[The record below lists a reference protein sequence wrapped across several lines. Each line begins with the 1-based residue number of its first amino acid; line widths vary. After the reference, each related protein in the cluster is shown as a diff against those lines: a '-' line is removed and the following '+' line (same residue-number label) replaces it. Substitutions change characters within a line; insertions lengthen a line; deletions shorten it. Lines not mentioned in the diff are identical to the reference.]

1 MRRTE
6 LHFED
11 PLTAFKFVTKRYQSI
26 CRLSNALGL
35 LKEQKQTIMVGVKSP
50 STSGEK
56 IIPDQSAKEQR
67 RLTLIEEIDDLET
80 RQMQLDLILDIVDR
94 VIHRL
99 PPQYRF
105 YCFAIYV
112 ERKKMTDVI
121 FKDVSDLHR
130 LPSKIKKSMVE
141 ALSEDDRTIIEGI
154 FNEDLIDDDFFAIT
168 RSITRG

>member
-1 MRRTE
+1 
-6 LHFED
+6 
-11 PLTAFKFVTKRYQSI
+11 
-26 CRLSNALGL
+26 
-35 LKEQKQTIMVGVKSP
+35 
-50 STSGEK
+50 
-56 IIPDQSAKEQR
+56 
-67 RLTLIEEIDDLET
+67 
-80 RQMQLDLILDIVDR
+80 MQLDLILDMVDR

-130 LPSKIKKSMVE
+130 LPSKIKKSLVE
-141 ALSEDDRTIIEGI
+141 ALSEDDRTIIEGV

-168 RSITRG
+168 R

>member
-1 MRRTE
+1 MKRSV
-6 LHFED
+6 LHFDD
-11 PLTAFKFVTKRYQSI
+11 PLTAFQFVSKNYQKV
-26 CRLSNALGL
+26 CTLSNSLGL
-35 LKEQKQTIMVGVKSP
+35 LKEQKQIILVGVKSP
-50 STSGEK
+50 STSGERF
-56 IIPDQSAKEQR
+56 IPDQSAKEQR

-80 RQMQLDLILDIVDR
+80 RQMQLDLILDIVDS

-130 LPSKIKKSMVE
+130 LPSKIKKSLVE
-141 ALSEDDRTIIEGI
+141 ALSEEDKSIIEGI

-168 RSITRG
+168 RL

>member
-1 MRRTE
+1 MKRSV
-6 LHFED
+6 LHFDD
-11 PLTAFKFVTKRYQSI
+11 PLTAFQFVAKKYQNV
-26 CRLSNALGL
+26 CTLSNSLGL
-35 LKEQKQTIMVGVKSP
+35 LREQKEIILVGVKSP

-130 LPSKIKKSMVE
+130 LPSKIKKSLVE
-141 ALSEDDRTIIEGI
+141 ALSEEDKSIIEGI

-168 RSITRG
+168 R

>member
-1 MRRTE
+1 M
-6 LHFED
+6 
-11 PLTAFKFVTKRYQSI
+11 
-26 CRLSNALGL
+26 
-35 LKEQKQTIMVGVKSP
+35 GVKSP

-130 LPSKIKKSMVE
+130 LPSKIKKSLVE

-168 RSITRG
+168 R